1 MKRIKCGNKK
11 GFTIIETS
19 LVLAIAGLILV
30 MAFIALP
37 ALQRQQ
43 RDTKRKDDTMLF
55 VQAIKKYQ
63 QNNRGSL
70 PTTSFISSDK
80 DEANSISVGGWENNP
95 ELANSSSWAR
105 FYNDYLGDDFKSPD
119 GNKYGFWLLKCGVNV
134 GAVCSPNGN
143 SYDSLTGGN
152 FEDRG
157 TDWFVFVEAMC
168 EDGKPV
174 KSSNN
179 RNVAVVV
186 KLETGGAYCANT

>member
-1 MKRIKCGNKK
+1 MKRIKCGNRK

-30 MAFIALP
+30 MVFIALP

-63 QNNRGSL
+63 QNNRGAL
-70 PTTSFISSDK
+70 PTTSFNRDK

-105 FYNDYLGDDFKSPD
+105 FYNDYLGDDFKGPD
-119 GNKYGFWLLKCGVNV
+119 GNKYGFWLFKCGANV
-134 GAVCSPNGN
+134 GAICSPNGN

-157 TDWFVFVEAMC
+157 TDWFVFTEAMC

-179 RNVAVVV
+179 RNVAVVT

>member
-1 MKRIKCGNKK
+1 MKKYICGDRK

-63 QNNRGSL
+63 QNNRGTL
-70 PTTSFISSDK
+70 PKSDGRTQ
-80 DEANSISVGGWENNP
+80 DALNSIVRDGEYNEWSDGTIGQKPWP
-95 ELANSSSWAR
+95 KM
-105 FYNDYLGDDFKSPD
+105 YNDYLGEDFKSSEGEKYSFLIENPD
-119 GNKYGFWLLKCGVNV
+119 ASGNYTGYTYSRIVNASFEERWADWYV
-134 GAVCSPNGN
+134 FIGA
-143 SYDSLTGGN
+143 T
-152 FEDRG
+152 
-157 TDWFVFVEAMC
+157 C
-168 EDGKPV
+168 EDGKPE

-179 RNVAVVV
+179 RNVAVVT
-186 KLETGGAYCANT
+186 KLEAGGTYCANT